1 MLPPPSHAI
10 STPTYGN
17 FFSSLSS
24 FSPSP
29 TFPPP
34 HLHHSSAAISLQLPL
49 PFFLIIVSLSH
60 FPPFLLSTTPF
71 PRPSS
76 SSLFLFSVFSV
87 LLPKTAPCAAVLSQ
101 TSHHHA
107 PWPWA
112 ITVRKPPSTAA
123 EPHHPSASRS
133 PAVLAKSETTSA
145 KTHFFRVPS

>member
-34 HLHHSSAAISLQLPL
+34 HLHHSSAAILQLPL

-87 LLPKTAPCAAVLSQ
+87 LLPKTASCATVLSQ